1 MPGPTLPPLD
11 TSAAGKSIRV
21 TRSAAA
27 PNSAGRT
34 LPTLAPE
41 VMRRARRWAWSSFA
55 VSALGAGVAVGAG
68 APAALFFAPVGLG
81 LAVGAVVR
89 RAGQAE
95 PAPEEASPSHATS
108 QEILARLPSLRET
121 LEQLGLNPEI
131 HADMLQSLDALP
143 GRLQMLDTAQDRC
156 RDALAQVQRA
166 DPADR
171 APLEQRV
178 SKIEE
183 QRVALG
189 EALDRLVL
197 SAARIGTDASV
208 DSALEQAL
216 LAQARA
222 AAATADD
229 LK

>member
-1 MPGPTLPPLD
+1 M
-11 TSAAGKSIRV
+11 
-21 TRSAAA
+21 
-27 PNSAGRT
+27 
-34 LPTLAPE
+34 
-41 VMRRARRWAWSSFA
+41 
-55 VSALGAGVAVGAG
+55 
-68 APAALFFAPVGLG
+68 
-81 LAVGAVVR
+81 
-89 RAGQAE
+89 
-95 PAPEEASPSHATS
+95 
-108 QEILARLPSLRET
+108 RET

-143 GRLQMLDTAQDRC
+143 GRLQVLDTAEDRC
-156 RDALAQVQRA
+156 RDALAQVQEG

-197 SAARIGTDASV
+197 SAARIGTEASV

>member
-1 MPGPTLPPLD
+1 
-11 TSAAGKSIRV
+11 
-21 TRSAAA
+21 
-27 PNSAGRT
+27 
-34 LPTLAPE
+34 
-41 VMRRARRWAWSSFA
+41 
-55 VSALGAGVAVGAG
+55 VSAG
-68 APAALFFAPVGLG
+68 APAALLIAPLGLG
-81 LAVGAVVR
+81 WAVGAVVR

-95 PAPEEASPSHATS
+95 PAPVETSPSHATTR
-108 QEILARLPSLRET
+108 EILARLPSLRET

-131 HADMLQSLDALP
+131 HADMMQSLDALP
-143 GRLQMLDTAQDRC
+143 GRLQVLDTAEDRC
-156 RDALAQVQRA
+156 RDALAQVQGG
-166 DPADR
+166 DPKDR
-171 APLEQRV
+171 APLELRINTV
-178 SKIEE
+178 EG

-208 DSALEQAL
+208 DSALEQTL